1 MRHLFPIALL
11 VSAAWL
17 AFSFWTSRPI
27 HHVPGV
33 LVLVEPVQQDVPPQS
48 LADVAGFKLTGV
60 ARYTVRARVLG
71 TKRYWNGRGAELVP
85 IDVALGWGAM
95 SDSAVLDAMELSQ
108 SNRFFF
114 YQWQGAPPIPADEI
128 MTHAANNHVI
138 AANAEVAHAVK
149 ALRTGQIA
157 QLQGWLVDARGA
169 DGFAWS
175 TSRRRDDTGNGA
187 CELFYVEAIAA
198 VNEPEPAT
206 GSAMTVTSATAGN

>member
-1 MRHLFPIALL
+1 ML
-11 VSAAWL
+11 V
-17 AFSFWTSRPI
+17 PN
-27 HHVPGV
+27 
-33 LVLVEPVQQDVPPQS
+33 EPVQQEAPPQIV
-48 LADVAGFKLTGV
+48 AEVAGFKLTGV

-85 IDVALGWGAM
+85 VDVALGWGAM

-128 MTHAANNHVI
+128 MKHAANNHVI
-138 AANAEVAHAVK
+138 AANADVARAVK

-157 QLQGWLVDARGA
+157 QLHGWLVDARGA
-169 DGFAWS
+169 DGFAWA

-187 CELFYVEAIAA
+187 CELFYVESIAA
-198 VNEPEPAT
+198 VDEPEPAAV
-206 GSAMTVTSATAGN
+206 SQIAVVD